1 MFPGKPESGK
11 GRESHSPAGPDPHF
25 RTPRHNGAVRRPALA
40 AAVLALVLASA
51 ARAAGDLP
59 LPTRLASALAVHG
72 APAAQSGAVA
82 VDLTTGRTVFARNAD
97 LPLAPASNE
106 KLVVTYAAFVELGP
120 QYRFRTQVLG
130 RGSLDGDTWRGNI
143 VLKGFGDPSLTSLR
157 LLRLA
162 TLLARQGVHHV
173 DGRVLGDDS
182 WFDAQ
187 RTAPGWKPSYYL
199 DECAPISALVVDG
212 GVYQHHVALT
222 PALAAAARFRQLLRT
237 RGITAGPVGVGRADD
252 SATVLAETDSA
263 PLADVVQEI
272 DVQSD
277 NLGAE
282 MLLKTVGAE
291 AGTGGTTAAGLVVA
305 RRDLTAAGVPL
316 QGVRLVDG
324 SGLSLED
331 RLTAHTLTALLL
343 AAWQTTELR
352 VPFLKS
358 LPVAGISGTLK
369 HRMQHR
375 PARGAVHAK
384 TGTTDEATALAGYV
398 RDRYAFAVVD
408 NGHPVWWSAT
418 RRAQDRFATAL
429 AATP

>member
-1 MFPGKPESGK
+1 M
-11 GRESHSPAGPDPHF
+11 
-25 RTPRHNGAVRRPALA
+25 RRPALA
-40 AAVLALVLASA
+40 AAVLAVLLATPAWASS
-51 ARAAGDLP
+51 DLP
-59 LPTRLASALAVHG
+59 LPTRLANALAVRG

-82 VDLTTGRTVFARNAD
+82 VDLTSGETVFARNPN

-106 KLVVTYAAFVELGP
+106 KLVVTYSAFVELGP

-130 RGSLDGDTWRGNI
+130 HGQLGDDGVWHGNL

-162 TLLARQGVHHV
+162 TLLAQQGIQRV
-173 DGRVLGDDS
+173 DGRLLGDDS

-199 DECAPISALVVDG
+199 DESAPISALVVDG
-212 GVYQHHVALT
+212 GVYQHHVAIA
-222 PALAAAARFRQLLRT
+222 PALAAAARFRQVLRE
-237 RGITAGPVGVGRADD
+237 RGITTGPVGVGRADA

-263 PLADVVQEI
+263 PLADVMRAI
-272 DVQSD
+272 DVESD

-282 MLLKTVGAE
+282 MVLKTIGAE
-291 AGTGGTTAAGLVVA
+291 AGTGGSTAGGLVVA
-305 RRDLTAAGVPL
+305 RRDLTDAAVPL

-324 SGLSLED
+324 SGLSLDD
-331 RLTAHTLTALLL
+331 RLTAHALTALLL
-343 AAWQTTELR
+343 AVWQDTELR
-352 VPFLKS
+352 RPFFDA

-369 HRMQHR
+369 HRMQR
-375 PARGAVHAK
+375 KPARGVVHAK

-398 RDRYAFAVVD
+398 RDRYAFAVID

-418 RRAQDRFATAL
+418 REAQDRFATAL
-429 AATP
+429 ASASATP